1 MIVVVIRPWQ
11 ARLIM
16 ALAFAVFLAGA
27 YHLADQTSITSVLG
41 PPPLSE
47 PLFAIPGA
55 EAMVG
60 LAVNVDWGGDQIP
73 TMLAL
78 FREARAH
85 VTFFLTGRWAQE
97 NKELARLIAE
107 EGHEIGNHGFTHTHP
122 KQLTN
127 QQLADHITKN
137 QKHLEEIVGKVGKLY
152 APPYGEWDRRIVR
165 EAAALGYRT
174 VLWTVDTVDWQ
185 DPPPDQILQRV
196 LPKAQPG
203 SIILMHPRANTI
215 LALPKLMRG
224 LEEKGLRAVTISTML
239 KASESNR

>member
-137 QKHLEEIVGKVGKLY
+137 QKHAGGNRREGGQALRPSVWGVGPAHCTRSRFV
-152 APPYGEWDRRIVR
+152 RI
-165 EAAALGYRT
+165 
-174 VLWTVDTVDWQ
+174 
-185 DPPPDQILQRV
+185 
-196 LPKAQPG
+196 
-203 SIILMHPRANTI
+203 SH
-215 LALPKLMRG
+215 
-224 LEEKGLRAVTISTML
+224 RAVD
-239 KASESNR
+239 R